1 MSNTPERP
9 FDPAS
14 DAESPEILS
23 ADMSSPDEIT
33 SLADQLA
40 ATQAERDE
48 NYQKYVRALADM
60 DTYRRRVM
68 KEREDD
74 RRFAPL
80 SLVKDLLPNLDNLR
94 RAIDAAK
101 TANRIEDLSK
111 GVDMV
116 LKQVD
121 ETLAKHGASPI
132 TSVGQPFDPNLHEA
146 VAQAPSA
153 DHPPM
158 TVLQEFERGY
168 VLHDRVIRPSK
179 VLVSKEASGS
189 EPMAEGQRHASI
201 PPRPTHIPFFP
212 EAPRP

>member
-1 MSNTPERP
+1 MSKTPEQP
-9 FDPAS
+9 FDSAP
-14 DAESPEILS
+14 DEESPEILS
-23 ADMSSPDEIT
+23 ADMSSPDENV

-40 ATQAERDE
+40 AAQAERDE

-80 SLVKDLLPNLDNLR
+80 ALVKDLLPNLDNLR

-101 TANRIEDLSK
+101 TANSIEDLSK

-132 TSVGQPFDPNLHEA
+132 ASVGQPFDPNLHEA

-179 VLVSKEASGS
+179 VLVSKEA
-189 EPMAEGQRHASI
+189 
-201 PPRPTHIPFFP
+201 
-212 EAPRP
+212 

>member
-1 MSNTPERP
+1 MSQNPEQPYDSTSGDDLP
-9 FDPAS
+9 FQ
-14 DAESPEILS
+14 PEILN
-23 ADMSSPDEIT
+23 ADLSSPEDWVA
-33 SLADQLA
+33 LQDQLVA
-40 ATQAERDE
+40 AQTEREE

-80 SLVKDLLPNLDNLR
+80 ALVKDLLPNLDNLR
-94 RAIDAAK
+94 RAVDAAK
-101 TANRIEDLSK
+101 SASSIEELAK

-132 TSVGQPFDPNLHEA
+132 TSIGQPFDPNRHEA

-179 VLVSKEASGS
+179 VLVSKEA
-189 EPMAEGQRHASI
+189 EGLGPKA
-201 PPRPTHIPFFP
+201 
-212 EAPRP
+212 

>member
-40 ATQAERDE
+40 DAQAERDE

-179 VLVSKEASGS
+179 VLVSKEA
-189 EPMAEGQRHASI
+189 
-201 PPRPTHIPFFP
+201 
-212 EAPRP
+212 

>member
-1 MSNTPERP
+1 MSNTPEQP
-9 FDPAS
+9 FDSAS

-23 ADMSSPDEIT
+23 ADMSSPDENI
-33 SLADQLA
+33 SLVDQLA
-40 ATQAERDE
+40 AAQAERDE

-68 KEREDD
+68 KERDED

-80 SLVKDLLPNLDNLR
+80 ALVKDLLPNLDNLR

-101 TANRIEDLSK
+101 TANSIEDLSK

-132 TSVGQPFDPNLHEA
+132 TSVGQPFDPNRHEA

-153 DHPPM
+153 DHLPM

-168 VLHDRVIRPSK
+168 MLHDRVIRPSK
-179 VLVSKEASGS
+179 VLVSKEA
-189 EPMAEGQRHASI
+189 
-201 PPRPTHIPFFP
+201 
-212 EAPRP
+212 

>member
-1 MSNTPERP
+1 MSKTPEQP

-14 DAESPEILS
+14 EEQSPEILS
-23 ADMSSPDEIT
+23 ADMSSPDENV

-40 ATQAERDE
+40 AAQAERDD

-68 KEREDD
+68 KEREED

-80 SLVKDLLPNLDNLR
+80 PLVKDLLPNLDNLR

-101 TANRIEDLSK
+101 TANSIEDLSK

-153 DHPPM
+153 NHPPM

-179 VLVSKEASGS
+179 VLVSKEA
-189 EPMAEGQRHASI
+189 
-201 PPRPTHIPFFP
+201 
-212 EAPRP
+212 

>member
-1 MSNTPERP
+1 MSKTPEQP

-14 DAESPEILS
+14 EEESPEILS
-23 ADMSSPDEIT
+23 ADMSSPDENV

-40 ATQAERDE
+40 AAQAERDE

-80 SLVKDLLPNLDNLR
+80 PLVKDLLPNLDNLR

-101 TANRIEDLSK
+101 TANSIEDLSK

-153 DHPPM
+153 NHPPM

-168 VLHDRVIRPSK
+168 TLHDRVIRPSK
-179 VLVSKEASGS
+179 VLVSKEA
-189 EPMAEGQRHASI
+189 
-201 PPRPTHIPFFP
+201 
-212 EAPRP
+212 

>member
-1 MSNTPERP
+1 MSQTPEQP
-9 FDPAS
+9 YDSTSGEDLP
-14 DAESPEILS
+14 PEILS
-23 ADMSSPDEIT
+23 ADMSSPEAWVA
-33 SLADQLA
+33 LEDQLVA
-40 ATQAERDE
+40 VQAERDE

-68 KEREDD
+68 KERDDD

-80 SLVKDLLPNLDNLR
+80 ALVKDLLPNLDNLR
-94 RAIDAAK
+94 RAVDAAK
-101 TANRIEDLSK
+101 TANSIEDLSK

-121 ETLAKHGASPI
+121 ETLAKYGASPI
-132 TSVGQPFDPNLHEA
+132 TSIGQPFDPNLHEA

-153 DHPPM
+153 DHPAM

-179 VLVSKEASGS
+179 VLVSKLVES
-189 EPMAEGQRHASI
+189 
-201 PPRPTHIPFFP
+201 
-212 EAPRP
+212 

>member
-14 DAESPEILS
+14 DAESLEILS

-40 ATQAERDE
+40 AAQAERDE

-179 VLVSKEASGS
+179 VLVSKEA
-189 EPMAEGQRHASI
+189 
-201 PPRPTHIPFFP
+201 
-212 EAPRP
+212 

>member
-179 VLVSKEASGS
+179 VLVSKEA
-189 EPMAEGQRHASI
+189 
-201 PPRPTHIPFFP
+201 
-212 EAPRP
+212 

>member
-1 MSNTPERP
+1 MSNTPEQP
-9 FDPAS
+9 FDPAA
-14 DAESPEILS
+14 DQESPEILS
-23 ADMSSPDEIT
+23 ADMSSPDENV
-33 SLADQLA
+33 SLVDQLA
-40 ATQAERDE
+40 AAQAERDE

-80 SLVKDLLPNLDNLR
+80 ALVKDLLPNLDNLR

-101 TANRIEDLSK
+101 SASSIEDLSR

-132 TSVGQPFDPNLHEA
+132 ASVGQPFDPNRHEA

-179 VLVSKEASGS
+179 VLVSKEA
-189 EPMAEGQRHASI
+189 
-201 PPRPTHIPFFP
+201 
-212 EAPRP
+212 

>member
-40 ATQAERDE
+40 AAQAERDE

-146 VAQAPSA
+146 VAQEPSNEVAEGAVVRQLRKGYRLKDRLLRAALVVVSGGPSA
-153 DHPPM
+153 
-158 TVLQEFERGY
+158 
-168 VLHDRVIRPSK
+168 
-179 VLVSKEASGS
+179 
-189 EPMAEGQRHASI
+189 
-201 PPRPTHIPFFP
+201 
-212 EAPRP
+212 

>member
-1 MSNTPERP
+1 MSKTPEQP
-9 FDPAS
+9 FDRAS
-14 DAESPEILS
+14 DEESPEILS
-23 ADMSSPDEIT
+23 ADMSSPDENV

-40 ATQAERDE
+40 AAQAERDE

-101 TANRIEDLSK
+101 TASSIEDLSK

-179 VLVSKEASGS
+179 VLVSKEA
-189 EPMAEGQRHASI
+189 
-201 PPRPTHIPFFP
+201 
-212 EAPRP
+212 

>member
-40 ATQAERDE
+40 AAQAERDE

-179 VLVSKEASGS
+179 VLVSKEA
-189 EPMAEGQRHASI
+189 
-201 PPRPTHIPFFP
+201 
-212 EAPRP
+212 